1 MNLFSYI
8 LMGCWLGMGLP
19 SLSHA
24 MEHKGLQEFHAMAS
38 QALQENPR
46 IRTAEATLR
55 AVREKYAQA
64 RSGYLPQVSAS
75 LSQGHQDTDWNAGQ
89 RINTEPGSAA
99 IILSQTL
106 YNRSTAKAVER
117 TEPHIRQFEW
127 HLEAERQDI
136 LLQVTKVTL
145 NLLESREVQNL
156 AENSMEVS
164 KRNQET
170 VQARFR
176 AGETTQTDVSR
187 ATAQFSSTRAEW
199 LQAVNNVAVAEA
211 LFQEVTGQVPPQ
223 EIGIHGM
230 DLPVLR
236 EDLDKLLILSQQRPL
251 LQAERMSVEVG
262 GVDVDVEKAGN
273 YPVLTLNTNALH
285 GWNQGVSTVTD
296 SMNQLTASVELN
308 VPLYTG
314 GGRSSRIRDAQA
326 RQEALLGDLDRIQRQ
341 VQREVTQASKA
352 LKNAQAVVTAFEA
365 TVKAAQQ
372 TLTGVE
378 HEYRVGLRTSLDLME
393 AQNGYFSAQT
403 SLVRSRFTHILR
415 QFELLSAIGQ
425 LTLERIFPA

>member
-1 MNLFSYI
+1 MNFFHFI
-8 LMGCWLGMGLP
+8 LIGCWLWMGVP
-19 SLSHA
+19 SLGHA
-24 MEHKGLQEFHAMAS
+24 MDKGLQKFHAMAS

-55 AVREKYAQA
+55 AVREKYDQA
-64 RSGYLPQVSAS
+64 WAGYLPQVSAS
-75 LSQGHQDTDWNAGQ
+75 VSQGYQNTDWNAGQ
-89 RINTEPGSAA
+89 HTNTEPGSAA
-99 IILSQTL
+99 IVLSQTL
-106 YNRSTAKAVER
+106 YNRSTSKAVER
-117 TEPHIRQFEW
+117 TEPHIHQFEW
-127 HLEAERQDI
+127 HLEAERQDV

-145 NLLESREVQNL
+145 NLLESQEVQKL
-156 AENSMEVS
+156 AKNSMEVS

-211 LFQEVTGQVPPQ
+211 LFQEATGQVPPQ
-223 EIGIHGM
+223 EIGIPVM

-236 EDLDKLLILSQQRPL
+236 EALDALLMLSQQRPL
-251 LQAERMSVEVG
+251 LRAERMGVEVG
-262 GVDVDVEKAGN
+262 NVDIDIEKAGN
-273 YPVLTLNTNALH
+273 YPVFTLNTNALH
-285 GWNQGVSTVTD
+285 GWNQGTSTATNRL
-296 SMNQLTASVELN
+296 NQWTATAELN
-308 VPLYTG
+308 MPLYTG

-326 RQEALLGDLDRIQRQ
+326 RQEALLGNLDRIQRQ

-352 LKNAQAVVTAFEA
+352 LKNAQAVVTAFEV

-403 SLVRSRFTHILR
+403 SLVRSRYTHILR

-425 LTLERIFPA
+425 LTLETIFPT